1 MLKPGIR
8 AERNLIL
15 NGDFS
20 QSLREWKRG
29 PVNPAYVVTKAEQFE
44 SGERLNILSALDG
57 SSAYQEIT
65 LFKSASN
72 DVRYVISFLCE
83 MDHDE
88 EGLLELSVAGLPDTQ
103 KIPLRVGALRDRNA
117 DLQRQR
123 DGLPRL
129 FRPHTY
135 EVDVTLPL
143 LDTHVLKVHAISPL
157 NKEGDYFS
165 SLRIT
170 RINLQLHLPA
180 AHVLTLQLDGEQLP
194 LARVLPLCLGA
205 LGSTAHRFKCI
216 HAQDDAWQGTRASL
230 NIRNNPQGA
239 IVADPDWGRD
249 KPLDDTWSLVCPELD
264 GDPPYLLTLQLA
276 NEFNSPVL
284 DIPVSLG
291 DHRLK
296 FIQLQEAAH
305 YVVMEY
311 GQSIRVG
318 VRVGSYYTD
327 EALEGKTVTW
337 TVDGTGAKTATPT
350 DREGWAWFEQQ
361 PSAAG
366 DVQIQASVESLY
378 YASGA
383 VSQAFEVKVLAT
395 DPLKEIRTI
404 IGDGDERPWDQKG
417 YPNRGTTYR
426 LQIRFPEELWDTDV
440 TLRWSGDPAEKLG
453 VSVTPPLETAARIG
467 SDGLLEYRFDNEDRD
482 DGQFSLR
489 LTSAHLLE
497 SSPAKPMLLARN
509 VVEPGEVRG
518 PDRICVVDEN
528 DSARMWVQVLH
539 KMGSA
544 TGGPVE
550 GALVFWT
557 EPDGSVTKTLTGTGG
572 WASHSHQPGA
582 AGDHRVTATIKAH
595 EDAEPSE
602 MEFVVK
608 AIATNVWKEH
618 VKVTLDDEAV
628 DLQTIGLVCRHG
640 QTHVLKVTPVEGSPW
655 VDTKRISLDWREGD
669 PLIGLNPADPGIFF
683 PLGADG
689 LTWNLS
695 SSAAESLSRPFE
707 LRLRADAV
715 ADDRELCGRF
725 VNADL
730 TRELGVRLDR
740 VTAALDGQ
748 TLYPCLGA
756 DHQFTVWLNE
766 LSPLVGL
773 STALEWSGTPAE
785 ELNADV
791 RPPLAQSQPLGAEGA
806 FWQLDFRNSKK
817 AGDFALAVNLPQL
830 AFLAPVTPMDL
841 GHNALS
847 FNSILESPV
856 DPVVD
861 LDQAWTW
868 ANVVSRFTGEAVAD
882 VPVTWHSGAAPVVV
896 NTDSD
901 GNSGFAVL
909 PVSTEMHTVQAT
921 LLSLYD
927 TTSEHRSASFKALAE
942 DLWPRVKVSFDGQ
955 TSQVWGDTTGFPRRK
970 GRHSIVAFFP
980 EGFNG
985 QTVRMG
991 HTGTAPAVLG
1001 NSYQPELGMAQVVT
1015 NGMARFGLRAGDFT
1029 DGSFALRLCAE
1040 RLARLSPANAMSQGS
1055 GSRVIKIGLTASNAD
1070 SQLLWGDVFE
1080 ETIQVVSSISAKPMA
1095 GMLVTFTHPDL
1106 GALNAETDFYGRATV
1121 RFVPTTP
1128 GSSQVI
1134 ATVGDAGSSASIA
1147 LDLVLAQ
1154 PRQIAELYEPSDARQ
1169 PPDEPRVHAKA
1180 RVTSALT
1187 GQPLAGVPVTWEF
1200 AGHVVSSVTDDE
1212 GIADWTFM
1220 GLSDGVLSA
1229 TVEGGLAGW
1238 DMAVL
1243 TYTGQVPVIESLSC
1257 DRAMIYRADEVNAW
1271 AVVKLNPQGTPVTNL
1286 PVNWRYAGNSLP
1298 TSISDEYGIAPA
1310 SFLAAEVGEF
1320 DLEAW
1325 LNPGTISLAKINV
1338 VARPSVILRSIYA
1351 SPLIG
1356 QVGKP
1361 VTIAV
1366 QVVKNLTEPVVDM
1379 SVLWTVDDV
1388 PLRGT
1393 VSDDKGWSKV
1403 VFAPGETGSVVVRA
1417 SVKNPVGTTQ
1427 TSLTLVVV

>member
-1 MLKPGIR
+1 MRNPGIQ

-29 PVNPAYVVTKAEQFE
+29 PVNPAYVVTKAEQLE

-143 LDTHVLKVHAISPL
+143 LDTQLLKVHAISPL

-180 AHVLTLQLDGEQLP
+180 AHVLTLQLDAEQLP

-249 KPLDDTWSLVCPELD
+249 KPLDDNWSLVCPELD
-264 GDPPYLLTLQLA
+264 GDPPYLFTLQLA

-296 FIQLQEAAH
+296 FIELKEAAH

-318 VRVGSYYTD
+318 VCVGSYYTD
-327 EALEGKTVTW
+327 KALEGITVTW
-337 TVDGTGAKTATPT
+337 TVDGTDVKTTTPT

-395 DPLKEIRTI
+395 DPLQDIRTI
-404 IGDGDERPWDQKG
+404 IGEGDERPWDQKG

-453 VSVTPPLETAARIG
+453 VTVTPPLETAARIG
-467 SDGLLEYRFDNEDRD
+467 SGGLLEYRFDNEDRD

-539 KMGSA
+539 KTASG

-618 VKVTLDDEAV
+618 VQITLDDEAV

-655 VDTKRISLDWREGD
+655 VDSKRISLDWREDD

-707 LRLRADAV
+707 LRLRAEAV

-785 ELNADV
+785 ELNAGV

-806 FWQLDFRNSKK
+806 FWQLDFSSSTK

-847 FNSILESPV
+847 FNCILESPV

-861 LDQAWTW
+861 LDRAWTW

-882 VPVTWHSGAAPVVV
+882 VPVTWYSGADPVVV
-896 NTDSD
+896 NTDSS

-909 PVSTEMHTVQAT
+909 PVSADMHTVQAT
-921 LLSLYD
+921 LLSLFD
-927 TTSEHRSASFKALAE
+927 NTSEQRNATFKTLAE

-955 TSQVWGDTTGFPRRK
+955 TSQVWGVTTGFPRRN

-980 EGFNG
+980 EEFNG

-1001 NSYQPELGMAQVVT
+1001 NSYEPELGMAQVVT

-1055 GSRVIKIGLTASNAD
+1055 GSRVVEFAEHTVAD
-1070 SQLLWGDVFE
+1070 RVLDWG
-1080 ETIQVVSSISAKPMA
+1080 ETLEWQVRLQSSISGKAMPSITVKW
-1095 GMLVTFTHPDL
+1095 L
-1106 GALNAETDFYGRATV
+1106 GAGINDLMSVSDFYGRAKIG
-1121 RFVPTTP
+1121 FIPACP
-1128 GSSQVI
+1128 GLNELT
-1134 ATVGDAGSSASIA
+1134 ATVGAGAGARSIHYRFTLNAPLEINELVLIQSAGYPGEPVELQASVVSA
-1147 LDLVLAQ
+1147 LDGQPQSDVEVMWNYADEFLPSTRTNAQ
-1154 PRQIAELYEPSDARQ
+1154 G
-1169 PPDEPRVHAKA
+1169 HAKL
-1180 RVTSALT
+1180 RLSL
-1187 GQPLAGVPVTWEF
+1187 GVPGE
-1200 AGHVVSSVTDDE
+1200 GHVWAAVK
-1212 GIADWTFM
+1212 G
-1220 GLSDGVLSA
+1220 GV
-1229 TVEGGLAGW
+1229 AGW
-1238 DMAVL
+1238 DMK
-1243 TYTGQVPVIESLSC
+1243 SLPLIVTE
-1257 DRAMIYRADEVNAW
+1257 RP
-1271 AVVKLNPQGTPVTNL
+1271 AVVASVVATPNPAYVGAYVSMTALVVDKTSAAPL
-1286 PVNWRYAGNSLP
+1286 PQRKIRVRVNGKP
-1298 TSISDEYGIAPA
+1298 FIDSITDSK
-1310 SFLAAEVGEF
+1310 GEF
-1320 DLEAW
+1320 KTGWKVMSPSEIVSLEVEVENAD
-1325 LNPGTISLAKINV
+1325 GTSE
-1338 VARPSVILRSIYA
+1338 S
-1351 SPLIG
+1351 
-1356 QVGKP
+1356 
-1361 VTIAV
+1361 
-1366 QVVKNLTEPVVDM
+1366 
-1379 SVLWTVDDV
+1379 
-1388 PLRGT
+1388 
-1393 VSDDKGWSKV
+1393 
-1403 VFAPGETGSVVVRA
+1403 GSVYV
-1417 SVKNPVGTTQ
+1417 PI
-1427 TSLTLVVV
+1427 LE